1 MDNSADSLA
10 LSSSS
15 SDTASIATSQD
26 WEDYGS
32 QYSHSSSAKR
42 AIVKQTP
49 SNVLVLYRRREI
61 GTRNG
66 TTRRGFPTVKPI
78 YKNYRVKVYVTANY
92 PNAIILNAVTGTAF
106 KFQNG
111 EYARVGTNH
120 EDLFFSVLL
129 ATGEAGQTA
138 ALLFYD
144 SPEQY
149 ERHTE
154 DKFPSEGKAKWIENY
169 VIAKD
174 RLERSKKAKK
184 SVEVK

>member
-1 MDNSADSLA
+1 MDNSADSFV
-10 LSSSS
+10 SSS

-49 SNVLVLYRRREI
+49 SNVLVLYRTRQI

-66 TTRRGFPTVKPI
+66 TTKKGLSTVKGI
-78 YKNYRVKVYVTANY
+78 YKNYRIKAYVTANY

-111 EYARVGTNH
+111 DYARVGTNH

-149 ERHTE
+149 ERHME
-154 DKFPSEGKAKWIENY
+154 DSLPSAGKASWIDKY
-169 VIAKD
+169 VVARDK
-174 RLERSKKAKK
+174 LERSKRAKK
-184 SVEVK
+184 AVEVK

>member
-1 MDNSADSLA
+1 MDNSADSFA
-10 LSSSS
+10 SSS
-15 SDTASIATSQD
+15 SDTESIATSQD

-32 QYSHSSSAKR
+32 QYSQTSSTKR
-42 AIVKQTP
+42 AIVKQP
-49 SNVLVLYRRREI
+49 IFNVLVLHRSRQI

-66 TTRRGFPTVKPI
+66 TTKRGLSTVKPI
-78 YKNYRVKVYVTANY
+78 YKNYRVKVYVTPNY

-111 EYARVGTNH
+111 EYARVGTNN

-149 ERHTE
+149 ERHME
-154 DKFPSEGKAKWIENY
+154 DTLPSDGKANWVNKY

-174 RLERSKKAKK
+174 RLERMKKAKK